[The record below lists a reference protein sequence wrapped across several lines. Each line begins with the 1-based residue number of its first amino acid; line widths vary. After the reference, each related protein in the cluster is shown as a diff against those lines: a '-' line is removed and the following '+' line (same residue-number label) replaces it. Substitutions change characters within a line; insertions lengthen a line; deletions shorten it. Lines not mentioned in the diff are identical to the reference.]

1 MTTWIL
7 IRAAGVGAF
16 VVLFLVVA
24 WGLAGT
30 TGILRPVAS
39 KQSTVLL
46 HGFLA
51 TVGLAL
57 LAIHLAGVLIDSF
70 VPFDPVQ
77 VVVPFTS
84 TYRPVA
90 IAFGVVALYTVVL
103 ITVSSWLRRRIT
115 PALWRR
121 IHGLAIPAFVLTL
134 LHGVFAGTDATK
146 PWLFWTYVASGLVV
160 VFLLLVRGLTA
171 KPMVRGSATRRP
183 PSPEAAQSSKSS
195 APRSSLDASAEPSE
209 VVGP

>member
-39 KQSTVLL
+39 KQSAVLI

-51 TVGLAL
+51 TVGLVL
-57 LAIHLAGVLIDSF
+57 LGVHLAGVLIDSF
-70 VPFDPVQ
+70 VPFDPLQ
-77 VVVPFTS
+77 VLVPFMS

-90 IAFGVVALYTVVL
+90 IAFGVMALYTVVL

-121 IHGLAIPAFVLTL
+121 IHGLAIPAFILTL

-146 PWLFWTYVASGLVV
+146 PWLFWTYVASGLAV

-171 KPMVRGSATRRP
+171 RPMVRRPATHRP
-183 PSPEAAQSSKSS
+183 SSSAAQSSKSS
-195 APRSSLDASAEPSE
+195 APRSSLDASADPSE
-209 VVGP
+209 LVGP